1 MDGAVPL
8 LPETSPKSRRGRR
21 GGRRSPRR
29 GPRTRRRRCH
39 LRLRHRS
46 MKRERVEREREMGGV
61 VEMDKDEPRIRM
73 SRDERG
79 GADERSQSGPPLW
92 RLKLPWPN
100 QQIKA
105 ALCRSDSDSEE
116 KECRSCGVVAARKL
130 NNQHNLFARET
141 VELRAVYAEK

>member
-1 MDGAVPL
+1 MMVKMIVWQA
-8 LPETSPKSRRGRR
+8 S
-21 GGRRSPRR
+21 
-29 GPRTRRRRCH
+29 
-39 LRLRHRS
+39 
-46 MKRERVEREREMGGV
+46 
-61 VEMDKDEPRIRM
+61 KDRAE
-73 SRDERG
+73 
-79 GADERSQSGPPLW
+79 ERSQSGPPLW

-141 VELRAVYAEK
+141 IELRAVYAEK